1 MDEDTHPLLLLL
13 PLVSFIQI
21 KPTHGEQ
28 FCATVRGWA
37 VCRLYEKA
45 TEHMNGPPRIDMH
58 LIYSDCGAVPRGK
71 ALRRV
76 ELKIGAGLRIGV
88 TNVQRQS
95 MHKARCG
102 LKPFTIAARP
112 RRFWISQTQRMKK
125 HPHAHMF
132 THLSVL
138 V

>member
-71 ALRRV
+71 ALRRGSNSKLERV
-76 ELKIGAGLRIGV
+76 SGSGSPTSKG
-88 TNVQRQS
+88 
-95 MHKARCG
+95 KACT
-102 LKPFTIAARP
+102 KPD
-112 RRFWISQTQRMKK
+112 
-125 HPHAHMF
+125 
-132 THLSVL
+132 VVYL